1 MEPAP
6 PTALKMVQPDLILQF
21 LIVALDP
28 PPNLG
33 QADEVGE
40 RDAGGQR
47 REPELGRHGFSR
59 RPLDRQPFLGAGFHP
74 LLLTMRGAESAARQT
89 RAHSPPGALPPPP
102 RLR

>member
-59 RPLDRQPFLGAGFHP
+59 RPPDRQPFLGAGFPP
-74 LLLTMRGAESAARQT
+74 LSATMRGGHAGAHKART
-89 RAHSPPGALPPPP
+89 RPSPGAFPPP
-102 RLR
+102 

>member
-59 RPLDRQPFLGAGFHP
+59 RPLDRQPFLRAGVHP
-74 LLLTMRGAESAARQT
+74 LLVTMCGGRSAAPATPAPR
-89 RAHSPPGALPPPP
+89 PPGCFPPP
-102 RLR
+102 